1 MRRIFAILLL
11 IAAAAAG
18 LVIAYG
24 GVAPAYQAL
33 LALNWFK
40 PANQGLVASGTLEA
54 RDISVGSKV
63 GGRVVKVLA
72 QEGDHVRA
80 GQVLVVFDDA
90 ELKARLTQAQGELD
104 AAQADFAKLEHGTRP
119 EDIAEAEA
127 AAAAKQA
134 GGAHRGFRVE
144 EVAQARAD
152 LRRVRADAAN
162 TALRYQRAKTL
173 VAQGAVSKQ
182 FYDDAEAEMKSAQAQ
197 VAAAEH
203 ALSAAEGRL
212 RAARAVSER
221 AVSGFRRE
229 DVDAAQARVL
239 QAQGMVEEAQARLD
253 EHEVHAPAAAVVE
266 VLDLRPGDLVQPNAV
281 AARLLEADQLY
292 VMVYV
297 PETQIGRVRLGQS
310 AEVRVDAWPNEAF
323 TGKVEQI
330 RQQAEF
336 LPRNVQTRE
345 ERVHQVIGVK
355 IRVDNRDDKL
365 RAGISAEVRFERGTD
380 T

>member
-1 MRRIFAILLL
+1 M
-11 IAAAAAG
+11 
-18 LVIAYG
+18 
-24 GVAPAYQAL
+24 
-33 LALNWFK
+33 
-40 PANQGLVASGTLEA
+40 
-54 RDISVGSKV
+54 
-63 GGRVVKVLA
+63 
-72 QEGDHVRA
+72 
-80 GQVLVVFDDA
+80 
-90 ELKARLTQAQGELD
+90 
-104 AAQADFAKLEHGTRP
+104 
-119 EDIAEAEA
+119 
-127 AAAAKQA
+127 
-134 GGAHRGFRVE
+134 
-144 EVAQARAD
+144 
-152 LRRVRADAAN
+152 
-162 TALRYQRAKTL
+162 
-173 VAQGAVSKQ
+173 SKQ